1 MLRQTATVF
10 RTRKKRASPDT
21 LVIISAFL
29 FVGTPMPIAVNRQ
42 ISFALANHTQHLN
55 YWVMIRTLVLILLG
69 IAAVICLWNGSV
81 NLPFTEILI
90 ALVILTGV
98 NLLTFSRLRQSLP
111 VTETEFFIQL
121 LIDLFCL
128 SAVFYFSGGANNP
141 FVSYFLVPVCI
152 SAATLGGR
160 FTLTITGLS
169 ILSYS
174 LLLFFHVPL
183 PILAP
188 DHHQH
193 DASSINLHVL
203 GMWLNFF
210 ISAGL
215 ITYFVVKMARDL
227 RAQEAQLN
235 RWRED
240 QLRDEQVMAVATLA
254 AGTAHELGTP
264 LSTMKVLISELR
276 EEYADNQQLHQDLT
290 LLQEQVNQCASTLR
304 DLVNKAELAKEGQIA
319 AESVQTYCNNL
330 IQRWQILRPDVKSLI
345 EFAPQV
351 PNISAVFSPTIA
363 QAILNLLNNAADASP
378 DDIFIRIEWNI
389 EFILWTIEDSGPGIA
404 EEVSAHLGKSF
415 ISTKNKGL
423 GIGLLLTQATINRHG
438 GTVTLHK
445 RTPQGTITRMKLPL
459 ITAP

>member
-1 MLRQTATVF
+1 MQSRS
-10 RTRKKRASPDT
+10 ASP
-21 LVIISAFL
+21 
-29 FVGTPMPIAVNRQ
+29 
-42 ISFALANHTQHLN
+42 ISFALADHTQHLS
-55 YWVMIRTLVLILLG
+55 YWVMIRTLILILLG
-69 IAAVICLWNGSV
+69 IAAVICLWQGKV

-111 VTETEFFIQL
+111 VTEVEFFIQL
-121 LIDLFCL
+121 LIDLACL

-141 FVSYFLVPVCI
+141 FVSYFLVPICI
-152 SAATLGGR
+152 SAATLGSGL
-160 FTLTITGLS
+160 TLTIAGLS

-193 DASSINLHVL
+193 GSNSLNLHVL

-215 ITYFVVKMARDL
+215 ITYFIVKMARDL

-276 EEYADNQQLHQDLT
+276 EEYSDNENLHRDLL
-290 LLQEQVNQCASTLR
+290 LLQAQVNQCSTTLR
-304 DLVNKAELAKEGQIA
+304 DLVNKAELAKEGKIT
-319 AESVQTYCNNL
+319 AESVRIYCDNL
-330 IQRWQILRPDVKSLI
+330 LDRWKILRPDIKATI
-345 EFAPQV
+345 EFSATSPS
-351 PNISAVFSPTIA
+351 IHAVFSPTIA
-363 QAILNLLNNAADASP
+363 QAVLNLLNNAADASP
-378 DDIFIRIEWNI
+378 DDIQILIEWSQTSI
-389 EFILWTIEDSGPGIA
+389 QWTINDNGPGIA
-404 EEVSAHLGKSF
+404 EDISAHLGKSF

-438 GTVTLHK
+438 GTVSLHN
-445 RTPQGTITRMKLPL
+445 RNPRGTVTQVQLPL
-459 ITAP
+459 ITEMNVRPHE

>member
-1 MLRQTATVF
+1 MQL
-10 RTRKKRASPDT
+10 
-21 LVIISAFL
+21 
-29 FVGTPMPIAVNRQ
+29 MPISVNHQ
-42 ISFALANHTQHLN
+42 TSFALADHAQHLN

-69 IAAVICLWNGSV
+69 IAAVICLWDGAV
-81 NLPFTEILI
+81 DLPFTEILI

-98 NLLTFSRLRQSLP
+98 NLLTFSRLRQALP
-111 VTETEFFIQL
+111 VTELEFFIQL

-152 SAATLGGR
+152 SAATLGSAYT
-160 FTLTITGLS
+160 FIITGLS

-174 LLLFFHVPL
+174 LLLFFNVPL
-183 PILAP
+183 PVLAP

-193 DASSINLHVL
+193 HNNSLNLHVL

-227 RAQEAQLN
+227 RAQEVQLN

-276 EEYADNQQLHQDLT
+276 EEYVDNPQLHKDLT
-290 LLQEQVNQCASTLR
+290 LLQGQVNQCATTLR
-304 DLVNKAELAKEGQIA
+304 DLVNKAEQAKDGKIA
-319 AESVQTYCNNL
+319 AESVQTYCDNL
-330 IQRWQILRPDVKSLI
+330 IQRWKVLRPDVKSHI
-345 EFAPQV
+345 EFAQDIPA
-351 PNISAVFSPTIA
+351 ISAIFSPTIA

-378 DDIFIRIEWNI
+378 EDIHIYIQWDMDS
-389 EFILWTIEDSGPGIA
+389 ILWMIEDSGPGIA

-445 RTPQGTITRMKLPL
+445 RIPKGTITRMQIPL
-459 ITAP
+459 TAAMQTEQNVE

>member
-1 MLRQTATVF
+1 
-10 RTRKKRASPDT
+10 
-21 LVIISAFL
+21 
-29 FVGTPMPIAVNRQ
+29 
-42 ISFALANHTQHLN
+42 
-55 YWVMIRTLVLILLG
+55 MIRTLVLILLG
-69 IAAVICLWNGSV
+69 IAAVVCLWDGSV
-81 NLPFTEILI
+81 DLPFTEILI

-111 VTETEFFIQL
+111 VTEIEFFIQL

-174 LLLFFHVPL
+174 LLLFFNVPL

-227 RAQEAQLN
+227 RAQDAQLN

-276 EEYADNQQLHQDLT
+276 QEYSDNQQLHQDLT
-290 LLQEQVNQCASTLR
+290 LLQEQVNQCASILR

-319 AESVQTYCNNL
+319 AEPVQTYCDNL
-330 IQRWQILRPDVKSLI
+330 IQRWKILRPDVKSRI
-345 EFAPQV
+345 EFANCV
-351 PNISAVFSPTIA
+351 ADLNAVFSPTIA

-378 DDIFIRIEWNI
+378 DDISIHIEWDA
-389 EFILWTIEDSGPGIA
+389 ETILWTIEDSGLGIA

-445 RTPQGTITRMKLPL
+445 RVPQGTITRMKLPL
-459 ITAP
+459 ITTFDAA

>member
-1 MLRQTATVF
+1 MQ
-10 RTRKKRASPDT
+10 
-21 LVIISAFL
+21 
-29 FVGTPMPIAVNRQ
+29 NRSVLPT
-42 ISFALANHTQHLN
+42 SFALADHAQHLS
-55 YWVMIRTLVLILLG
+55 YWVMIRTLILILLG
-69 IAAVICLWNGSV
+69 IAAVICLWHGKV
-81 NLPFTEILI
+81 NLPFTQILI
-90 ALVILTGV
+90 ALVLLTSV

-111 VTETEFFIQL
+111 VTEVEFFIQL
-121 LIDLFCL
+121 LIDLACL

-141 FVSYFLVPVCI
+141 FVSYFLVPICV
-152 SAATLGGR
+152 SAATLGSGL
-160 FTLTITGLS
+160 TLTIAALS
-169 ILSYS
+169 TLSYS

-188 DHHQH
+188 EHHQP
-193 DASSINLHVL
+193 STNTLNLHVL

-215 ITYFVVKMARDL
+215 ITYFIVKMARDL

-276 EEYADNQQLHQDLT
+276 EEYSDNENLRRDLL
-290 LLQEQVNQCASTLR
+290 LLQAQVNQCSATLR
-304 DLVNKAELAKEGQIA
+304 GMVNKAELAKEGKVT
-319 AESVQTYCNNL
+319 AESVRTYCDNL
-330 IQRWQILRPDVKSLI
+330 LDRWRILRPDIKATI
-345 EFAPQV
+345 EFSATNPAI
-351 PNISAVFSPTIA
+351 NAVFSPTIA

-378 DDIFIRIEWNI
+378 EDIQITIKWTKESMQ
-389 EFILWTIEDSGPGIA
+389 WTINDSGPGIA
-404 EEVSAHLGKSF
+404 EDISAHLGKSF

-438 GTVTLHK
+438 GTVSLHK
-445 RTPQGTITRMKLPL
+445 HFPRGTVTQVLLPL
-459 ITAP
+459 ITEANVRTHE